1 MCGCGSMTV
10 TDASP
15 ERSFFCN
22 PSAVYMPTYPPPTIT
37 IRVGCDFTAAIRL
50 SSHRDRDSEVSARLV
65 VTMVAG

>member
-1 MCGCGSMTV
+1 MWGCGSMTV

-50 SSHRDRDSEVSARLV
+50 WSHRTRVSDGFAGPV
-65 VTMVAG
+65 VTTVAG